1 MFTGPLAGKSKSL
14 NLYLKY
20 PIENEN
26 VSQLRL
32 CVGRVV
38 ALDFDLTVL
47 PQPAVVLQFDACRQ
61 APVCDARLYDLSKL
75 KLSRVF

>member
-1 MFTGPLAGKSKSL
+1 MKNDLFLTH
-14 NLYLKY
+14 
-20 PIENEN
+20 PIKDEN
-26 VSQLRL
+26 VSGFGLGV
-32 CVGRVV
+32 VGVV
-38 ALDFDLTVL
+38 ALDLDLSVL